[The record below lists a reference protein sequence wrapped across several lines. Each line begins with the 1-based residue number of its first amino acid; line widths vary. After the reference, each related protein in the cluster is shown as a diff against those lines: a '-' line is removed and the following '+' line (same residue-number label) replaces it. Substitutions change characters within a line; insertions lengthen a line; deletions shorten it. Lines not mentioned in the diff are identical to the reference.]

1 MPTANA
7 INQANISV
15 AQLKACP
22 HPYISAPH
30 APGGVPPEV
39 WHIAPIAAPDR

>member
-22 HPYISAPH
+22 HPYISAPN
-30 APGGVPPEV
+30 ARGVCRPTCGHSPYYR
-39 WHIAPIAAPDR
+39 PDR